1 MNEAKDP
8 ARERELDKTTS
19 LYNAATDYAAYVN
32 SNKHDY
38 DESMKLS
45 DALEAAAVA
54 YAELAGDRQP
64 VMTQTPAISTLASSN
79 GSVAQLP
86 PLEGDLKE
94 ILGKTCLTVAGLGRR
109 LHDLNLYAVP
119 RRVEEEQAA
128 ALHWMLN
135 LYLAHGQ
142 EWRSV
147 GEKILK
153 AEAPQNDELTH
164 RASKP

>member
-1 MNEAKDP
+1 MNA
-8 ARERELDKTTS
+8 TT
-19 LYNAATDYAAYVN
+19 TT
-32 SNKHDY
+32 
-38 DESMKLS
+38 E
-45 DALEAAAVA
+45 
-54 YAELAGDRQP
+54 QP
-64 VMTQTPAISTLASSN
+64 TPTALASAT

-109 LHDLNLYAVP
+109 LHDLNLYEVP

-135 LYLAHGQ
+135 LYLAHGK
-142 EWRSV
+142 EWRTV

-153 AEAPQNDELTH
+153 AEAPQNGSSSATRPAGRMDCNQSAMAGFAAAH
-164 RASKP
+164 G